1 MSIFNFLKPIK
12 NKVKRGDI
20 LKTTDG
26 FLRDN
31 PTYKKD
37 RPVVVYAK
45 RKDDGALAISKI
57 HTKKGKDPKNYISNL
72 TLEPQTHTSLT
83 DTSVIEKRVIFGVK
97 DKSNNYKPIYSSDLI
112 KTSDR
117 LNFNERHKQKKGAG
131 GDTKKNKKTLKTT
144 IKKWKK
150 HFRQ

>member
-20 LKTTDG
+20 MKTTDG

-57 HTKKGKDPKNYISNL
+57 HRKNGKNPQNYIHNL
-72 TLEPQTHTSLT
+72 DLEPQKHTSLT
-83 DTSVIEKRVIFGVK
+83 DVSVIEKRVIFGVK
-97 DKSNNYKPIYSSDLI
+97 DKNNNYKPILSSDLT
-112 KTSDR
+112 KTNDK
-117 LNFNERHKQKKGAG
+117 LGFKERHRYKKGAG
-131 GDTKKNKKTLKTT
+131 GDTEKNKQTLKNTT
-144 IKKWKK
+144 KKWEK
-150 HFRQ
+150 HFKQ

>member
-12 NKVKRGDI
+12 SKVKRGDI

-57 HTKKGKDPKNYISNL
+57 HRKEGKEPKNNISKL
-72 TLEPQTHTSLT
+72 DLSPKKHASLT
-83 DTSVIEKRVIFGVK
+83 DVSVIEKRVIFGVK
-97 DKSNNYKPIYSSDLI
+97 DKDNNYKPIFERDLL
-112 KTSDR
+112 KTNDKLR
-117 LNFNERHKQKKGAG
+117 LVERCKYNKGAG
-131 GDTKKNKKTLKTT
+131 GDTKRNKKTLKTT
-144 IKKWKK
+144 TKKWKR
-150 HFRQ
+150 HFKQ